1 VVGTG
6 NLDIGHHVV
15 QFYGRDEDLA
25 GSVAAYLL
33 GAMKNG
39 GVGIVIAT
47 ADHRRA
53 FEERL
58 AEAGI
63 DLAAAAAGGTYLA
76 LDARETVSEFMAAD
90 HPDRA
95 DFDRVVG
102 GLIAGVCKRRRLVRA
117 YGEMVALLWDDG
129 LVNAAVQLEEL
140 WNDLGRRHS
149 FSLFCGYPAHAVTGE
164 GQVDAFAEVCRLHR
178 QVIGTSPGPEASP
191 GPARPGAAA
200 PHGTPGALRTFA
212 FSAHAPADARHF
224 AVDAVRR
231 WGADD
236 MEDDVALVV
245 TELAAN
251 AIVHARSGFTL
262 ALSVHEELLRVS
274 VRDDGPLPSVDAGRA
289 LPPAP
294 LHGLGAVDTLASRWG
309 VESLG
314 SAGKEVWVELRR

>member
-6 NLDIGHHVV
+6 NLDVGHHVV
-15 QFYGRDEDLA
+15 QFYGRDEDLT
-25 GSVAAYLL
+25 GSVASYLL
-33 GAMKNG
+33 GALQNG
-39 GVGIVIAT
+39 GVAVVIAT
-47 ADHRRA
+47 ADHRCA

-58 AEAGI
+58 AEAGV
-63 DLAAAAAGGTYLA
+63 DLAAAAASGAYLA

-90 HPDRA
+90 RPDRA

-102 GLIAGVCKRRRLVRA
+102 GLIARVCQTGRPVRA

-129 LVNAAVQLEEL
+129 LVNAAVQLEAL

-164 GQVDAFAEVCRLHR
+164 GQVDAFAEVCRLH
-178 QVIGTSPGPEASP
+178 QEVVGTPP
-191 GPARPGAAA
+191 GPAAQPG
-200 PHGTPGALRTFA
+200 GPGALCSFA
-212 FSAHAPADARHF
+212 FSVDAPAAARHF

-231 WGADD
+231 WGAGD
-236 MEDDVALVV
+236 MADDVALVV

-251 AIVHARSGFTL
+251 AIVHAHSGFTL
-262 ALSVHEELLRVS
+262 ALSVREGLLRIS
-274 VRDDGPLPSVDAGRA
+274 VRDRGPLPSADDHGSGPA

-294 LHGLGAVDTLASRWG
+294 LHGLGAVDALASRWG

>member
-6 NLDIGHHVV
+6 NLDVGHHVV

-33 GAMKNG
+33 DAVKNE
-39 GVGIVIAT
+39 GVAVVIAT

-63 DLAAAAAGGTYLA
+63 DLAAAAASGAYLA

-90 HPDRA
+90 QPDRA
-95 DFDRVVG
+95 DFDRVIG
-102 GLIAGVCKRRRLVRA
+102 GLIARVCGGGRLVRA

-149 FSLFCGYPAHAVTGE
+149 FALFCGYPAHAVARE

-178 QVIGTSPGPEASP
+178 QVIGSSP
-191 GPARPGAAA
+191 GPATLPGAAA
-200 PHGTPGALRTFA
+200 PHGSPGELRTFA
-212 FSAHAPADARHF
+212 FSADAPAAARHF
-224 AVDAVRR
+224 AVGAVRR
-231 WGADD
+231 WGVED
-236 MEDDVALVV
+236 MADDVALVV

-251 AIVHARSGFTL
+251 AVVHARSGFTL
-262 ALSVHEELLRVS
+262 ALSVQEELLRIS
-274 VRDDGPLPSVDAGRA
+274 VRDDGPLPSVDNGPA
-289 LPPAP
+289 LPPTP
-294 LHGLGAVDTLASRWG
+294 LHGLGAVDALASRWG